1 MVWSNV
7 FASLICWT
15 GIGFLFIFVAW
26 QGRAGRSGRLCD
38 TLRAVQVFG
47 ACTSLIGL
55 AVEIAQIQLKHH
67 SADWTVGAS
76 LSFDGI
82 ATHNVFSA
90 FIFALFWWMLTYH
103 EVTHAPHTHT
113 HTHTPFNSHVQT
125 RTHTCTHAST
135 HAHARAQ
142 THPPIHPCL
151 HTHAC
156 MPACTCA
163 RI

>member
-90 FIFALFWWMLTYH
+90 FIFALFWWTLTYH

-113 HTHTPFNSHVQT
+113 HTHT
-125 RTHTCTHAST
+125 
-135 HAHARAQ
+135 
-142 THPPIHPCL
+142 L
-151 HTHAC
+151 
-156 MPACTCA
+156 
-163 RI
+163 